1 MIGLIQHKPSEVWLA
16 MSMRMDLSQS
26 MRTEM
31 RMKMAPRMIQSMEIL
46 QMPIMALQE
55 KIDQELNDNPL
66 LLDVAEAEPGE
77 AEIFKPEGVV
87 GEVDSGPDL
96 SSEAL
101 ETAKPELLNHE
112 ISENDSTPEASFDE
126 DFYDFDDHFR
136 ENSLSRS
143 AIDELSER
151 RYEAL
156 MNAADRPQTLESH
169 LEEQLALLDLPP
181 EKRRMAEFIINNLDE
196 RGYLNVSVFEIARE
210 SGHAVRPTEAEE
222 VLQVVQAF
230 DPPGV
235 AARNLRECLWLQI
248 SDDHPQAGGLRIL
261 IQNHL
266 EDIQHNRLPLIERKT
281 GMSIALIREL
291 IEIIRR
297 LDPRPGSR
305 FISSQNEF
313 VVPDFILEEK
323 EGGGYLVRL
332 VDDTLPTLGVSRT
345 YAKLAR
351 NRGLDGQTRDYLQ
364 RKLQSARWLIEAIEQ
379 RRTTLQRVAQEI
391 VNHQQKFIE
400 MGDDFLEPLKMQQ
413 IADRVGMHVTTIS
426 RAVDDKWI
434 STPRGIFALR
444 RFFTSGTT
452 TADGEEVAWDI
463 IKQKMSDL
471 ISKEDKKSPLSDED
485 IKVAFEKEGV
495 KIARRTVTKYREAL
509 HIPSSR
515 QRREFL

>member
-1 MIGLIQHKPSEVWLA
+1 

-66 LLDVAEAEPGE
+66 LLDVAEADPGE
-77 AEIFKPEGVV
+77 AEVFKPESAS
-87 GEVDSGPDL
+87 VDVESGAESLTEATDIPKPDDQK
-96 SSEAL
+96 SVTSEAD
-101 ETAKPELLNHE
+101 PQ
-112 ISENDSTPEASFDE
+112 SDSSIDDE
-126 DFYDFDDHFR
+126 FYDFDDHFR

-169 LEEQLALLDLPP
+169 LEEQLALLDLPN
-181 EKRRMAEFIINNLDE
+181 EQRQMAEFIINNLDE
-196 RGYLNVSVFEIARE
+196 RGYLAVSVFEIARE
-210 SGHAVRPTEAEE
+210 SGHAVRPTEAED
-222 VLQVVQAF
+222 VLKIVQTF

-235 AARNLRECLWLQI
+235 AARNLRECLLLQI
-248 SDDHPQAGGLRIL
+248 PDDHPQAGGLRIL

-281 GMSIALIREL
+281 GISIAQIREL
-291 IEIIRR
+291 IEVIRR
-297 LDPRPGSR
+297 LDPRPGSQ
-305 FISSQNEF
+305 FITSQNEF
-313 VVPDFILEEK
+313 VVPDFTLEEK
-323 EGGGYLVRL
+323 EGGGYVVRL
-332 VDDTLPTLGVSRT
+332 VDDSLPTLGVSRT

-351 NRGLDGQTRDYLQ
+351 DRGLDGQTREYLQ

-379 RRTTLQRVAQEI
+379 RRATLQRVAQEI
-391 VNHQQKFIE
+391 VDHQQKFIE
-400 MGDDFLEPLKMQQ
+400 LGDEYLEPLKMQQ

-471 ISKEDKKSPLSDED
+471 IAKENKKSPLSDED
-485 IKVAFEKEGV
+485 IKLAFENEGV

-515 QRREFL
+515 QRKEYS